1 MPLVISELKQFSSK
15 EAHVNI
21 KEICI
26 EGKTQSAMHDNPF
39 QPGWIIIIVIK
50 PLKELL
56 TLKI

>member
-1 MPLVISELKQFSSK
+1 MPLVISELKQFPWK
-15 EAHVNI
+15 KAHVNV

-26 EGKTQSAMHDNPF
+26 EGKTQSAMRDKPSWPDLINIL
-39 QPGWIIIIVIK
+39 II

>member
-1 MPLVISELKQFSSK
+1 MPLVISELKQFPRK
-15 EAHVNI
+15 KAHENM

-26 EGKTQSAMHDNPF
+26 EGKTQSAMHHNPSR
-39 QPGWIIIIVIK
+39 PDLIIIFII